1 MKRPLETA
9 LWCDCEND
17 EERIYFLSS
26 GRAYETGIIAKE
38 LIPQIIGIYM
48 ESIRLRAEKVEIVE
62 KLSDIESGL
71 ERICVCSEYEDPVG
85 MARKLLYKIKGI

>member
-26 GRAYETGIIAKE
+26 GRAWETGIIAKE
-38 LIPQIIGIYM
+38 LVPQIIGMYM
-48 ESIRLRAEKVEIVE
+48 EVIRLRDEKAELVE
-62 KLSDIESGL
+62 KLSMNG
-71 ERICVCSEYEDPVG
+71 
-85 MARKLLYKIKGI
+85 